1 MPHAELRYSDDLKID
16 AVGLLRDIEA
26 TILRHD
32 TGAGAC
38 KGRAYPAALFH
49 HSHMLATVSLLAKP
63 HRNTAFIAALS
74 ASLEQ
79 TIKAAIPQSCFFS
92 LDIQFGAQTYV
103 TNRHD
108 VPE

>member
-16 AVGLLRDIEA
+16 AVRLLQEIEA

-32 TGAGAC
+32 AEAGEC
-38 KGRAYPAALFH
+38 KGRAYPAVLFH
-49 HSHMLATVSLLAKP
+49 HSHLLATVSLLAKP

-74 ASLEQ
+74 DDLER

-92 LDIQFGAQTYV
+92 LDIRFGSQIYV
-103 TNRHD
+103 TNRH
-108 VPE
+108 EGAG